1 MKNKKNFLK
10 KLAAVTLGFVMTLGV
25 GAAGYSAS
33 AGEVKADTAT
43 ITFKGLTSD
52 SKYVTTETES
62 TNGGVKFKW
71 NNMNP
76 SSGQTRGNQTSQSN
90 MLSGANF
97 YVFNTEAVGGSITK
111 LELKT
116 TASGTNKFVPASI
129 YAAVGTSQF
138 SSLSTTSG
146 TAGSGSNTY
155 CSWTFTGNNTY
166 FAIGMQKGGCSG
178 TVAGVT
184 LDITYSNGGTVTKTL
199 SSIAITSNTHRNF
212 TVGDDFVGETVTAT
226 YSDSTTAT
234 VTATYSGYNMS
245 TAGTQTV
252 TASYSEGGVDK
263 TAQYQITVTAGGG
276 GDEGEQLVITS
287 SSLNIQGT
295 TGSSGAIQSET
306 TYGIYTFGPGGSNKI
321 NNQSTN
327 TSTNS
332 FKKDTNDGAI
342 LIGKSGAYIY
352 NHTAFDADIKKIE
365 IYANLS
371 ASPNV
376 QVSLDVG
383 TTELNTAISSN
394 HEFAETLSTLDSVYT
409 AVDNLATGYGFFRFQ
424 VNSAHNA
431 QVQFRITFHPEGT
444 KHSVTY
450 AKGATDAT
458 GTPPTQADVVEGK
471 TFTVAANTFSR
482 TGYSFDGW
490 SDGSSTYQPNSKYTM
505 GTSDVTLTA
514 QWEANSYNL
523 AYDANGGTGTVA
535 GGSHAYGSTFNL
547 SSSTFTKSGYTQ
559 DGWATSAD
567 GAKAY
572 GLGGSYT
579 WNTAGAVTLYAH
591 WVPNEYTITFN
602 NNGGSGSAN
611 SITADYNSDVTL
623 PSSGF
628 SKDHYDFDGWAT
640 TADGTKAYD
649 KGAQIKMPLNGATL
663 YAHYSLQMHFVT
675 YDGNGGTPSEEED
688 ILYYGDPVDLT
699 VDAEKPGYIFQG
711 WALPGGDIVLSQLT
725 MGDDD
730 ITLHAVWVE
739 DEKTYAF
746 TVYPNDGIS
755 SQGVKVGDYKNG
767 ETVVMPD
774 PEDEDYGFTRSG
786 YTALGW
792 STSTTGDVEYEIG
805 EEVTMG
811 DSALNVYVVWQR
823 HLDGKPVLTL
833 SGSTEM
839 WVGKTQ
845 TLTVTYTSGAVT
857 MVVESDNNSV
867 ISLHKDSDSN
877 GTAVYTVTAV
887 GEGSATITAGDSF
900 YSDSVTISAEEDGL
914 NTLTIA
920 GSLPSGTYYE
930 GHTLSIDDVKSGLSI
945 SGKMKSGDDAV
956 ITSSNVSWKFADN
969 STEITLTN
977 GMTEVS
983 VKAVYSGVTSNQLD
997 LAITVTPVTMESL
1010 TVNYTGGS
1018 PYLGVDFT
1026 FAGSITANYNDSSTA
1041 PVAVG
1046 DVNIGEV
1053 SKFITTQQTI
1063 TIEHKTTHATGTF
1076 NVQYQV
1082 KSYTQDEETPGS
1094 ASWTANKNDNLY
1106 KNQSST
1112 SGTLDVGI
1120 FSFNWEHNGYNG
1132 WGGDTDGH
1140 RLGQS
1145 TTGSITFTSSTP
1157 TNVKITGITVVC
1169 GGNKSASSG
1178 STTVSVGSTQKT
1190 PINFSGAGNAD
1201 REFTFE
1207 KATGAI
1213 EIEVSC
1219 NSLFRMKGITIN
1231 YVTVEQK
1238 SSTEKHAIRIGD
1250 VACTKSPLIA
1260 GESLNI
1266 NDFNIQV
1273 QYDTSANFENNLKP
1287 TEVSPTTIVA
1297 GESTYRVTYTGSYGD
1312 TVHKDIQLTAQAAAV
1327 LSSITI
1333 SKDTP
1338 CDDVF
1343 NRLDDF
1349 THEGIHV
1356 IAHYTDSTTYP
1367 DVDVTESAT
1376 ITPPDMTTAGTKEVS
1391 VSYTEGGV
1399 TKDTS
1404 YSITVNAI
1412 HTTSLTL
1419 VMKDNSQNVV
1429 SEGDDGFYEI
1439 QPGMSYSLAFTGNG
1453 DYDSVSVTGGSEY
1466 TKVVGNTTLSST
1478 STTNEEV
1485 TFTATCD
1492 QASLPIKVRVI
1503 AAKTV
1508 TLDSL
1513 TTASK
1518 GASAST
1524 NENSGSFSGFITN
1537 TASIEITTLN
1547 YANPVLDDSELPSA
1561 LSLSGSF
1568 SSGKYTGTITANA
1581 VYSGT
1586 FKLYVSESGG
1596 SDSEEISL
1604 SFSVVEDTIQS
1615 IKATGY
1621 QTNYTV
1627 GDSFNYSMTV
1637 TATYASTSTRVLDAS
1652 EYDVDAPAL
1661 TSRGNKTVTVTL
1673 DGTSVQ
1679 DQFDITVAKPGN
1691 LNIVTSYEIPGEGSY
1706 QLVKDASNL
1715 SAGDQILI
1723 VGVESG
1729 TYYSLAPYTD
1739 GDNNCK
1745 RNEVATPV
1753 NDAIK
1758 GECTPITLGG
1768 EEDAWTLYDGA
1779 YYLYAAGGSSSNH
1792 LKGRDKADVDTALWT
1807 IECDAEGVATIKCVA
1822 NISKNWLRHNT
1833 GSDLFSCYSSGQANV
1848 YIYKYVPGQSTYGY
1862 RDNTTISDELYDFV
1876 VAYSGE
1882 NLTAKNW
1889 GTVFTSTEYGAL
1901 DADDK
1906 ALLKDAVVSSQDGT
1920 KVTSGLFAD
1929 FITKYDEVFATNDG
1943 LINYLDRPIAQ
1954 TYTIEID
1961 YNHDGQTSTVKVL
1974 PGDYKLPEPPEYSG
1988 YVFQGWLVNGETKG
2002 VGSTITVSGDMTII
2016 AQWAQGITFS
2026 SEFGFKFTGL
2036 DITRFQLIFNGTCPS
2051 DAEQYGFLYT
2061 KSDINLT
2068 SLTAKNIEAGVSGV
2082 GQVTGKGQAVL
2093 GTSYG
2098 YTEVSVVFYYIDGD
2112 GQVHY
2117 SEVITTSFD
2126 EMASKYDLNQITDP
2140 YARVCLEYYLANL
2153 DK

>member
-1 MKNKKNFLK
+1 
-10 KLAAVTLGFVMTLGV
+10 
-25 GAAGYSAS
+25 
-33 AGEVKADTAT
+33 
-43 ITFKGLTSD
+43 
-52 SKYVTTETES
+52 
-62 TNGGVKFKW
+62 
-71 NNMNP
+71 
-76 SSGQTRGNQTSQSN
+76 

-97 YVFNTEAVGGSITK
+97 YAFNTKALPGTITGITIDAG
-111 LELKT
+111 LV
-116 TASGTNKFVPASI
+116 ANNA
-129 YAAVGTSQF
+129 YAAVSSSKFT
-138 SSLSTTSG
+138 SLSTSASKATV
-146 TAGSGSNTY
+146 SGSTT
-155 CSWTFTGNNTY
+155 SWTFTGSGNTY
-166 FAIGMQKGGCSG
+166 FAIGLQKGATSG
-178 TVAGVT
+178 TVTGT
-184 LDITYSNGGTVTKTL
+184 KITITYSTGGTETKTL
-199 SSIAITSNTHRNF
+199 SSIAVSSNHRSF
-212 TVGDDFVGETVTAT
+212 STGDTFVKETVTAT
-226 YSDSTTAT
+226 YSDSSTAD
-234 VTATYSGYNMS
+234 VTNSATFSGYNMNS
-245 TAGTQTV
+245 AGTQTV
-252 TASYSEGGVDK
+252 TASYTEGGVTK
-263 TAQYQITVTAGGG
+263 TTTYSITVTAGGG

-295 TGSSGAIQSET
+295 TGSSGAITSET
-306 TYGIYTFGPGGSNKI
+306 TYGIYTFAPNGSGNKI

-327 TSTNS
+327 TATKS
-332 FKKDTNDGAI
+332 FKKDTSDGAI

-365 IYANLS
+365 IYANAGAS
-371 ASPNV
+371 ASV

-383 TTELNTAISSN
+383 TTKLNTAISSD
-394 HEFAETLSTLDSVYT
+394 HEFAQTLSTLDSVYT

-482 TGYSFDGW
+482 TGYSFNGWKDGGGT
-490 SDGSSTYQPNSKYTM
+490 SYSAGDSYRM

-523 AYDANGGTGTVA
+523 SYNANGGTGSVA

-559 DGWATSAD
+559 DGWATSAN

-572 GLGGSYT
+572 DLGGSYT
-579 WNTAGAVTLYAH
+579 YNTAGAVTLYAH

-611 SITADYNSDVTL
+611 SITADFNSDVTL

-640 TADGTKAYD
+640 TADGAKAYD

-663 YAHYSLQMHFVT
+663 YAHYSLQMHVVT
-675 YDGNGGTPSEEED
+675 YDGNGGTPSLEED
-688 ILYYGDPVDLT
+688 IVYYGDPVDVT
-699 VDAEKPGYIFQG
+699 NVDAEKPGYIFQG

-900 YSDSVTISAEEDGL
+900 YSDSVTISTEEDGL

-930 GHTLSIDDVKSGLSI
+930 GHTLSINDVKSGLSI

-956 ITSSNVSWKFADN
+956 ITLSNVSWKFADN

-1026 FAGSITANYNDSSTA
+1026 FAGSITANYNDGSTA
-1041 PVAVG
+1041 PVVVG

-1063 TIEHKTTHATGTF
+1063 IVEHKTTHATGTF

-1132 WGGDTDGH
+1132 WGGDADGH

-1169 GGNKSASSG
+1169 GGNKNASSG
-1178 STTVSVGSTQKT
+1178 STTVSVGSTQKD

-1238 SSTEKHAIRIGD
+1238 PSTEKHAIRIGE

-1260 GESLNI
+1260 GETLSV

-1273 QYDTSANFENNLKP
+1273 QYDTSTDFVSGLKP
-1287 TEVSPTTIVA
+1287 TAVSPTTIAA

-1333 SKDTP
+1333 SKDSP

-1376 ITPPDMTTAGTKEVS
+1376 ITPPDMTTAGTKQVS

-1419 VMKDNSQNVV
+1419 VMKDNSQNVI

-1513 TTASK
+1513 TTTSK

-1729 TYYSLAPYTD
+1729 TYYSLAPYAD

-1822 NISKNWLRHNT
+1822 NISRNWLRHNT
-1833 GSDLFSCYSSGQANV
+1833 GSDLFSCYASGQADV
-1848 YIYKYVPGQSTYGY
+1848 KIYKYVPGQSTYGY

-1929 FITKYDEVFATNDG
+1929 FINKYDEVFATNDG

-1954 TYTIEID
+1954 TYTITID
-1961 YNHDGQTSTVKVL
+1961 YNHDGQKSTVKVL
-1974 PGDYKLPEPPEYSG
+1974 PGDYKLPDAPDYSG
-1988 YVFQGWLVNGETKG
+1988 HVFQGWTVGSEVKDA
-2002 VGSTITVSGDMTII
+2002 GSTITVTGNMTIT
-2016 AQWAQGITFS
+2016 ANWAVGITFTNS
-2026 SEFGFKFTGL
+2026 AEFNFTGL
-2036 DITRFQLIFNGTCPS
+2036 TMNRFQYVFEGTCPQ
-2051 DAEQYGFLYT
+2051 DAQKSGFLVST
-2061 KSDINLT
+2061 TGDADLLSGLTDEQILAGNNEGVTEKNKSDNKLVI
-2068 SLTAKNIEAGVSGV
+2068 
-2082 GQVTGKGQAVL
+2082 
-2093 GTSYG
+2093 GTSDG
-2098 YTEVSVVFYYIDGD
+2098 SKTVSVMFYYVDANGKVVKS
-2112 GQVHY
+2112 Q
-2117 SEVITTSFD
+2117 VITMSFD
-2126 EMASKYDLNQITDP
+2126 SFVTADGFDPSIYEDP
-2140 YARVCLEYYLANL
+2140 YAIMALQYYIAGLQA
-2153 DK
+2153 K